1 MKEEG
6 TEILFRP
13 GSEDMLNLLE
23 YCTIEETNGANEAKS
38 NPEVP
43 STRSSPSPSTEEEQ
57 RQELNTERAFFPASN
72 EEQPSHPEVNR
83 HDSLVESGTTD
94 EDDETVS
101 SNQDDSNEKDG
112 NKYHPALK
120 AAVFTEGQEA
130 VWHEDEYS
138 TISSVYV
145 TKPEK
150 TTTEDLPTH
159 SQNSRKKMKVPFFK
173 SRGKKVQKEQ
183 PISSSEE
190 VEPMPRP
197 VKIHIKKKR
206 VAKAVVLLPPK
217 EAGVETTEENA
228 NENNSDNERL
238 IEENERF
245 GSITQNSIEARRLL
259 DTILSGDG
267 LDEEESELVAKE
279 AFNHAT
285 AARRLAH
292 HSKNNDMESHIA
304 DDDDCSEEAIEL
316 ENVISY
322 LAEEGEQAALQHRR
336 QHGIDEDS
344 DDQDEKD
351 ENDQEGA
358 EYSNAIDLT
367 MVEANESE
375 KTKKKRR
382 GKFPISGYAS
392 RAVHYLES
400 ILPKNAGNEKADD
413 ASNAEDFWSDA
424 GISTLGLK
432 NDTLEYGLN
441 TDEDGDDPNNTLDQ
455 DVAGSPR
462 KVDTMS
468 LSSLNEIL
476 DGGGTINGKKSQ
488 LENKDVLNEGARRRS
503 QATQEPSPRAAV
515 QEIGIPRKN
524 KSTGLP
530 PTNPKERTRIL
541 GLMTPKSAKAS
552 NESKKEQQ
560 EDDVEN
566 SGNKKWSI
574 FFNTPRASDEVPSQ
588 LNLVQEEPTKDLL
601 EAQSPEEIKITSP
614 KSAVNEEDDLEILV
628 KADSDS
634 CLDMPETNR
643 YAPACVDEESED
655 KYRPIPQDNE
665 IIELKVS
672 VATTEDQNSENKSG
686 DDDITSENN
695 VTLQG
700 DHESKASINDEESR
714 YHLSALNDEKRDDQ
728 GSQDRYHAEPV
739 GKTPRRDGIE
749 MEKNTNR
756 KVHEELSLPTLFEEH
771 VAVTTKKEEQSNPQ
785 QINPSENKAVEKPT
799 ANEGLSCDPTEISI
813 EDASK
818 LNGAENS
825 KEVVAKVNDKKEI
838 AQVNLKPDNALPKK
852 SNNPKKKV
860 DNKVKKPRHEDMST
874 AGSEGSKS
882 KIFGRVVD
890 MMVVNNQHPLVPI
903 AIVEEKYFV
912 DKDMKK
918 ISTIYESSK
927 PTKIKSRVPASKPPT
942 GKRYKAIPKM
952 KKAPM
957 STSFNMA
964 DDSTTVVQKAI
975 SNGNLKAVES
985 NEEGDDVVPLNYLS
999 VMLRKKL
1006 SEEQVEAINTDIATD
1021 IGEHNQQRSSG
1032 EKLDGDSYVA
1042 AIRGPRQ
1049 KQAPGVALEE
1059 IAIRNYQ
1066 NNRDPTIG
1074 NGVNTIRIDLAPTP
1088 RRPEGKQSTFD
1099 DDEEEEKNEFR
1110 DPQKKQEEDERQRR
1124 KVITERLFQA
1134 GSSSFR
1140 DVTMIKKET
1149 PEDFIKTAPTVASAE
1164 SYCEDTVQ
1172 DQSDPATESDEN
1184 REIIEKNAHL
1194 DEPHSRTKFGR
1205 GRRILSIPFL
1215 KRK

>member
-1 MKEEG
+1 MEEEG

-13 GSEDMLNLLE
+13 GSENMLNFLE
-23 YCTIEETNGANEAKS
+23 YCTIEETNEANEAKS

-57 RQELNTERAFFPASN
+57 RQEPNTERAFSPAST
-72 EEQPSHPEVNR
+72 EDQSSLPEVNR
-83 HDSLVESGTTD
+83 HDSLVESDTTD

-101 SNQDDSNEKDG
+101 SNQDDSNEKNG
-112 NKYHPALK
+112 NNYHPALK

-145 TKPEK
+145 TKPE
-150 TTTEDLPTH
+150 EELPTR
-159 SQNSRKKMKVPFFK
+159 SKNNRKKMKVPFFK

-190 VEPMPRP
+190 VVEPMLRP

-217 EAGVETTEENA
+217 EAGVEMTEENA
-228 NENNSDNERL
+228 NEYKNDSVNERL
-238 IEENERF
+238 IEENERL
-245 GSITQNSIEARRLL
+245 GSVTQNSIEARRLL
-259 DTILSGDG
+259 NTVLSGDG
-267 LDEEESELVAKE
+267 LDEEESERVAKE

-292 HSKNNDMESHIA
+292 HSKNNVA

-316 ENVISY
+316 ENVMSY
-322 LAEEGEQAALQHRR
+322 LGEEGEQAALQHRR
-336 QHGIDEDS
+336 QHGIDE
-344 DDQDEKD
+344 DQDEKD

-367 MVEANESE
+367 MVEANES
-375 KTKKKRR
+375 KNTKKKQR
-382 GKFPISGYAS
+382 GKFPVSGYAS

-400 ILPKNAGNEKADD
+400 ILPKNAGNGKDD
-413 ASNAEDFWSDA
+413 EASNAEDFWSDA

-441 TDEDGDDPNNTLDQ
+441 TDEDGDDPNDTIDQ
-455 DVAGSPR
+455 DVAGLPQ

-476 DGGGTINGKKSQ
+476 DGGGTINSKKSQ
-488 LENKDVLNEGARRRS
+488 LENKDMNEGAKRHR
-503 QATQEPSPRAAV
+503 QANQEPSPRAAV
-515 QEIGIPRKN
+515 QEIGIPRKK

-530 PTNPKERTRIL
+530 PTHPQQRTGIL
-541 GLMTPKSAKAS
+541 GLVTPKNAKAS
-552 NESKKEQQ
+552 NESKKKHQ
-560 EDDVEN
+560 EDDAEN
-566 SGNKKWSI
+566 NGNKKWSI
-574 FFNTPRASDEVPSQ
+574 FFKTPRASDEVTSQ
-588 LNLVQEEPTKDLL
+588 LNLVQEEPEKDRP
-601 EAQSPEEIKITSP
+601 ETRSPEEIKTASP
-614 KSAVNEEDDLEILV
+614 KSAVDEEDDLESTSPNKLDPSEAEILV

-634 CLDMPETNR
+634 CLDMPKTNR
-643 YAPACVDEESED
+643 YAPTCVEEESED

-665 IIELKVS
+665 IIELKLS
-672 VATTEDQNSENKSG
+672 VATNEDKNSENKSG
-686 DDDITSENN
+686 DDDIISESN
-695 VTLQG
+695 VILQG

-714 YHLSALNDEKRDDQ
+714 YHLKHSNDKKKEEK
-728 GSQDRYHAEPV
+728 GSQYRYHAEPV
-739 GKTPRRDGIE
+739 GKTPRRDGVE
-749 MEKNTNR
+749 MEKNTIR
-756 KVHEELSLPTLFEEH
+756 KVDEDLSLPTLFEAH
-771 VAVTTKKEEQSNPQ
+771 VEVTTEKEEQSIPR
-785 QINPSENKAVEKPT
+785 QINPSENEAVEKT
-799 ANEGLSCDPTEISI
+799 IANEGLSCDPTETSI
-813 EDASK
+813 QDEPK
-818 LNGAENS
+818 LNVAEKS
-825 KEVVAKVNDKKEI
+825 REVVAMVNNEKEI
-838 AQVNLKPDNALPKK
+838 AQVNFKPDALQIE
-852 SNNPKKKV
+852 KV
-860 DNKVKKPRHEDMST
+860 DNEVKKPGHEDIST

-890 MMVVNNQHPLVPI
+890 MMVVNNQKPLVPI
-903 AIVEEKYFV
+903 AIVEEMYFV

-918 ISTIYESSK
+918 ISTLHESSK

-942 GKRYKAIPKM
+942 GKRYKALSKM

-957 STSFNMA
+957 SSSLYVA

-1006 SEEQVEAINTDIATD
+1006 SEEQEEAINADIATD
-1021 IGEHNQQRSSG
+1021 TGSG

-1042 AIRGPRQ
+1042 AIRGPRR

-1059 IAIRNYQ
+1059 IAIRNHQ
-1066 NNRDPTIG
+1066 NNRDPTDG
-1074 NGVNTIRIDLAPTP
+1074 NGINTIRIDLAPTP
-1088 RRPEGKQSTFD
+1088 RRPEGNQSAFD
-1099 DDEEEEKNEFR
+1099 DDEVEEKNEFR
-1110 DPQKKQEEDERQRR
+1110 DPQKKQKEDERQRR
-1124 KVITERLFQA
+1124 KLITERLFQA

-1140 DVTMIKKET
+1140 DVTTTKKNTSENI
-1149 PEDFIKTAPTVASAE
+1149 IKTVPTVASAE
-1164 SYCEDTVQ
+1164 SYCEDIVQ
-1172 DQSDPATESDEN
+1172 DHLDPATESDAN